1 MNFSEINSEKI
12 TIDYNEKFYNIFY
25 DKQKLIFNTDIVYI
39 PFGLEKSY
47 NNYYIKVL
55 KNEESKLLFDRIS
68 LLEQQFNRFLLES
81 NSNKQI
87 NFISQIKT
95 KIHYGDFLQLK
106 IPYKN
111 NQFILDVFDQE
122 NNRKTIFDL
131 KKKQQVK
138 LKLMFDSIWPFND
151 CFSAVIKV
159 KSIILV

>member
-1 MNFSEINSEKI
+1 MKYCEVDEEKI
-12 TIDYNEKFYNIFY
+12 TIDYNEKFFNILHNQ
-25 DKQKLIFNTDIVYI
+25 QKLIFDSDLVYI
-39 PFGLEKSY
+39 PFGLEKNY

-55 KNEESKLLFDRIS
+55 KNNESMLLFDKIT
-68 LLEQQFNRFLLES
+68 LLEQQFSKLLLNVKS
-81 NSNKQI
+81 QI

-95 KIHYGDFLQLK
+95 RMNYGDFLQLK
-106 IPYKN
+106 IPFKN

-138 LKLMFDSIWPFND
+138 LKLMLDNIWPFND
-151 CFSAVIKV
+151 SFSAVIKV

>member
-1 MNFSEINSEKI
+1 MKYCEIDEEKI
-12 TIDYNEKFYNIFY
+12 TIDYNEKFFNILHNQ
-25 DKQKLIFNTDIVYI
+25 QKLIFDSDLVYI
-39 PFGLEKSY
+39 PFGLEKNY

-55 KNEESKLLFDRIS
+55 KNNESMLLFDKIT
-68 LLEQQFNRFLLES
+68 LLEQQFSKLLLNVKS
-81 NSNKQI
+81 QI

-95 KIHYGDFLQLK
+95 RMNYGDFLQLK
-106 IPYKN
+106 IPFKN

-138 LKLMFDSIWPFND
+138 LKLMLDNIWPFND
-151 CFSAVIKV
+151 SFSAVIKV